1 MKEINYN
8 HPMAQFA
15 KKMAGIFCSDKKDG
29 QNGN

>member
-15 KKMAGIFCSDKKDG
+15 KKMAGVFCSNGDKK
-29 QNGN
+29 

>member
-15 KKMAGIFCSDKKDG
+15 KKMAAIFCSGK
-29 QNGN
+29 